1 VAVWSARGQRD
12 PFTRITCS
20 RALPWLDGRDGCR
33 SHKIWNQ
40 NLHPRVTEQHR
51 VKLLVADHISIPAVE
66 SVGARP
72 ADGAWAPLR
81 EPLFR
86 SLWIAAVISYTGT
99 WMQNVGAGWLMTQL
113 STSPLM
119 VSLVQAAA
127 AVPVFLVVLPAGA
140 LADMVDRRRLL
151 LFTQSWMV
159 AAAAALGLLTLRHAV
174 TPWVLLLFTLVLGV
188 GAVLNDPAWQAITPE
203 VVSPRQHA
211 SAVALNSAGF
221 NVARAVGPALG
232 GMVVAVAGS
241 GWSFLLNALSFFGVI
256 LFLCRWQRAPHE
268 PLATRRLRDA
278 ILEGLRY
285 VRGAPQVRSVLIRTG
300 AFSVGASSLLALLPV
315 ICQPHGAQGY
325 GLLLTCF
332 GLGALAGA
340 GLLPRVRRRYSVD
353 GLVAVATVVFA
364 GMTFAAGQ
372 VHAFEVLC
380 AVLFTSGAA
389 WIGILAC
396 FNVVAQTMCPSRM
409 RARALSMYL
418 LVLQGGMA
426 LGSVVW
432 GEIAARKGVPVALA
446 WSALAMVVGLSSIL
460 RHRLTATELRLTPVV
475 ARD

>member
-1 VAVWSARGQRD
+1 MAGQTSN
-12 PFTRITCS
+12 PS
-20 RALPWLDGRDGCR
+20 VVPANAL
-33 SHKIWNQ
+33 H
-40 NLHPRVTEQHR
+40 
-51 VKLLVADHISIPAVE
+51 ADA
-66 SVGARP
+66 
-72 ADGAWAPLR
+72 AWAPLQ

-127 AVPVFLVVLPAGA
+127 AVPVFFVVLPAGA

-159 AAAAALGLLTLRHAV
+159 VAAAALGVLTLLHSI
-174 TPWVLLLFTLVLGV
+174 TPWTLLMFTLVLGV

-203 VVSPRQHA
+203 VVSPGRHA

-232 GMVVAVAGS
+232 GMVVALAGS
-241 GWSFLLNALSFFGVI
+241 GWSFLLNAASFFGVI
-256 LFLCRWQRAPHE
+256 FFLLRWRRAPHE
-268 PLATRRLRDA
+268 PLANRRVRDV
-278 ILEGLRY
+278 ILEGFRY

-300 AFSVGASSLLALLPV
+300 AFSLGATSLLALLPV

-325 GLLLTCF
+325 GFLLTCF
-332 GLGALAGA
+332 GLGALVGA
-340 GLLPRVRRRYSVD
+340 ALLPRWRLRYSVD
-353 GLVAVATVVFA
+353 GLVATATLVFA
-364 GMTFAAGQ
+364 AMTFSAGQ
-372 VHAFEVLC
+372 VHTFEWLC
-380 AVLFTSGAA
+380 AVLFTAGAS
-389 WIGILAC
+389 WIAILAC
-396 FNVVAQTMCPSRM
+396 FNVVAQTMCPSWM

-426 LGSVVW
+426 LGSAVW
-432 GEIAARKGVPVALA
+432 GELAARKGVPVALA
-446 WSALAMVVGLSSIL
+446 WSSLAMVVGLSSIV
-460 RHRLTATELRLTPVV
+460 RHRLMAAEFKLVP
-475 ARD
+475 AAGQD